1 MTLNHKEIVTT
12 LKDYS
17 SQNKGIKALIALGS
31 YARGNLEPYSDL
43 DLVMISDENPDPI
56 FLNLEEKLDDHF
68 RFKLSEGA
76 TKRVYLLGDNLLKL
90 DLIVAKTPDEV
101 KTLYL
106 GSRITNVAES
116 IVLDKT
122 SSLTSIFQKWIEE
135 EPPED
140 IVSLVNSEVEKFLI
154 SFEAASSAARRE
166 DVFQSY
172 FHYNL
177 SLTRYIRLLQLQ
189 MEDPSF
195 LYCPKRIMNRLPAYQ
210 VTRLERLG
218 GTLRLYELRG
228 KLDQLATEFR
238 EAHSKLFWKYPAII
252 RSPKQVDYFLREV
265 LDRDL
270 LWNFRDVAWA
280 CPDIVK
286 NGALFRSSALP
297 RFEQSEAL
305 RNVLKVNKIQR
316 IIDLRLPWEIDRY
329 PYRNTE
335 TEIVS
340 IPMYICP
347 LEDRRI
353 FRGNWPDLVLLLN
366 CDSEIK
372 HIFTLLSESVPTAIH
387 CHAGRDRTGV
397 VVTLVMLTIGVPIQ
411 CVKKDFL
418 SSNMGLKAEEF
429 DILIEAV
436 NSHGGVE
443 GILASFEIDEKT
455 IEGIR
460 RWLRRNE

>member
-1 MTLNHKEIVTT
+1 MNHKEIVTN

-17 SQNKGIKALIALGS
+17 SQKKGIKALIALGS

-43 DLVMISDENPDPI
+43 DLVIISDEKPDPI
-56 FLNLEEKLDDHF
+56 FLNLEEKLDNHI
-68 RFKLSEGA
+68 RFKLTEGA

-122 SSLTSIFQKWIEE
+122 NSLATVFQKWIEE
-135 EPPED
+135 EPSED

-195 LYCPKRIMNRLPAYQ
+195 LYSPKRIMNRLPPHQ
-210 VTRLERLG
+210 VARVVRLG

-228 KLDQLATEFR
+228 TIDQLATEFR
-238 EAHSKLFWKYPAII
+238 ETHSKLFWKYSGII
-252 RSPKQVDYFLREV
+252 RSPEQIDSFLREV

-270 LWNFRDVAWA
+270 L
-280 CPDIVK
+280 
-286 NGALFRSSALP
+286 
-297 RFEQSEAL
+297 
-305 RNVLKVNKIQR
+305 
-316 IIDLRLPWEIDRY
+316 
-329 PYRNTE
+329 
-335 TEIVS
+335 
-340 IPMYICP
+340 
-347 LEDRRI
+347 
-353 FRGNWPDLVLLLN
+353 
-366 CDSEIK
+366 
-372 HIFTLLSESVPTAIH
+372 
-387 CHAGRDRTGV
+387 
-397 VVTLVMLTIGVPIQ
+397 
-411 CVKKDFL
+411 
-418 SSNMGLKAEEF
+418 
-429 DILIEAV
+429 
-436 NSHGGVE
+436 
-443 GILASFEIDEKT
+443 
-455 IEGIR
+455 
-460 RWLRRNE
+460 